1 MITLT
6 RTHKRTIVGLILTLT
21 VGGVLTFVF
30 TSPLSPLSGLHNDL
44 KGVVP
49 PESQSYT
56 DLDGNPVDLQ
66 TFAGKPLIINSW
78 ATWMPF
84 SKDELPELGVAQ
96 GTYGDAVKIIAI
108 NRMEDRAVVRSYLAT
123 YGISE
128 SNILILIDPAD
139 TFYKSIGGYAM
150 PETAVYSFDG
160 TLVNHIRGVF
170 VKDELYV
177 LIDSIAKNSPK

>member
-6 RTHKRTIVGLILTLT
+6 RTHKRTIAGLVLILI
-21 VGGVLTFVF
+21 VFSVLTFVF
-30 TSPLSPLSGLHNDL
+30 FSPFSPLSGLHNDL

-56 DLDGNPVDLQ
+56 DLDGNPVDLNA
-66 TFAGKPLIINSW
+66 FAGKPLVFNSW

-123 YGISE
+123 FGISE
-128 SNILILIDPAD
+128 LNILFLIDPSD
-139 TFYKSIGGYAM
+139 NFYKSVGGYAM
-150 PETAVYSFDG
+150 PETLMYAFDG
-160 TLVNHIRGVF
+160 TLVHHKRGVLT
-170 VKDELYV
+170 KDELYEM
-177 LIDSIAKNSPK
+177 IDAIVKK